1 MVNAGLV
8 KATIIEDYIA
18 DFWKK
23 IFPKLIP
30 NPGATV
36 RTGGEIAWMIR
47 KDSPQSR
54 PSWIVEL
61 LAAEKIGRETVTY
74 VSNIYKYYLAYQMI
88 EEERTKRQKTK
99 EAIKSGVAK

>member
-47 KDSPQSR
+47 KDSPQLKA
-54 PSWIVEL
+54 EL
-61 LAAEKIGRETVTY
+61 DCRAARRREDRRETVTY

-88 EEERTKRQKTK
+88 EEERADREKAKAAAK
-99 EAIKSGVAK
+99 EGAGK